1 MSRVHGADEFLKDL
15 QKLGAN
21 MNAVEREMLR
31 AGGEEMAQAWRLE
44 IYGRGFVSDGKQ
56 NKNHMVDHI
65 VWQWHK
71 GKKSSH
77 PAVEITAK
85 GKDDH
90 GVRHGAKAFFLHYG
104 TSRGIPPSHWI
115 DEAEETGMAMAY
127 PKMKAVLD
135 QALNSTIG
143 SKK

>member
-1 MSRVHGADEFLKDL
+1 MSRVHGADEFIRDL
-15 QKLGAN
+15 QKLGGE
-21 MNAVEREMLR
+21 MNRVEREMLK

-44 IYGRGFVSDGKQ
+44 IYARGFVSDGKQ
-56 NKNHMVDHI
+56 NKDHMVDHI
-65 VWQWHK
+65 VWQWARKK
-71 GKKSSH
+71 GRNR

-85 GKDDH
+85 GTDDH
-90 GVRHGAKAFFLHYG
+90 GVRHGAKAFYLHYG
-104 TSRGIPPSHWI
+104 TSRGIPPSHWV

-135 QALNSTIG
+135 QAINSTIG